1 MSAIEAYPLSWPW
14 GWPRKESWQR
24 SSSQYQVEFAKA
36 RDHLA
41 RELRL
46 SHARDVVISSNV
58 PLRRDGLPLANMR
71 QPDDPGVAVYWTAR
85 GKKGEPAPRVIA
97 CDVWRTVRENIR
109 AVGLAVEAIR
119 SLERTGA
126 TEILERAYAGFAR
139 LPAPPEHWQLLGLMR
154 GASRDALT
162 TRYRE
167 LARIHH
173 PDHGGDSA
181 LMAAINDAHR
191 LALAELDA
199 ASPMPRGAG

>member
-1 MSAIEAYPLSWPW
+1 MSAIEAYPLSWPV

-24 SSSQYQVEFAKA
+24 SSSRYEVDFAKA

-41 RELRL
+41 NELRL

-71 QPDDPGVAVYWTAR
+71 HPDDPGVAVYWTGR
-85 GKKGEPAPRVIA
+85 GKKGEPVPRVIA

-109 AVGLAVEAIR
+109 ATGLAVEAIR

-126 TEILERAYAGFAR
+126 SEILERAYAGFAL
-139 LPAPPEHWQLLGLMR
+139 LPASSDHWAVLGLSP

-162 TRYRE
+162 ERYRE

-173 PDHGGDSA
+173 PDKGGDPS
-181 LMAAINDAHR
+181 LMASINDAYR
-191 LALAELDA
+191 VALLEA
-199 ASPMPRGAG
+199 AA